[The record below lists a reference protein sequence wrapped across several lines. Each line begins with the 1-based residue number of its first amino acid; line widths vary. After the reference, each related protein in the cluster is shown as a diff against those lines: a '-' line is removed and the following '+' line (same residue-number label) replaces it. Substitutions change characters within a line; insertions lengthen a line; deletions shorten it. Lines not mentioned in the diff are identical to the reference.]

1 MTNPE
6 FPEGTTYRVSF
17 DIMVDNFGVRFDRV
31 DRESLLLALEKVA
44 GSSLATS
51 TYTLYDY
58 NQGTLVNAVASNLEI
73 LPEVEITDD
82 DLGKLLGGTPE

>member
-31 DRESLLLALEKVA
+31 DKENFLLALEMVA
-44 GSSLATS
+44 GSHLATS
-51 TYTLYDY
+51 TYTLHDY
-58 NQGTLVNAVASNLEI
+58 NNGVRVNSVASNLEI
-73 LPEVEITDD
+73 VPEVEITDD
-82 DLGKLLGGTPE
+82 DLGKLLGGTSE